1 MSRHVPNPALRS
13 QSAPLAAPPDDAI
26 GSLMLRQRA
35 EVLGAGKKH
44 GDLPHGDKIT
54 DLGEIARILM
64 GCLTQDKDDDDLV
77 FELLMLETMLNDTPL
92 KSEELLE
99 QLGALGEEV
108 REGMLPPGMINV
120 AALRRRT
127 RRIRQHLGGF
137 ASRVSAALLMFLTGL
152 PFAGEAQAAGD
163 DEGYAVA
170 SAPVVRVI
178 DATSGQGMA
187 GVQIKTMEERLLG
200 VTDATGQATLAE
212 GYMETDLLSLEKD
225 GYEMYLLDR
234 SQLSSRNIVSMKPNK
249 GGMMA
254 AAPAPGA
261 HGAGAGH
268 QPAASKPAAPKAP
281 AAALKPPVPPKGP
294 EGPKVAHGDGHGMP
308 HMVAPKPPTKPAA
321 PTIRLPVRPKPTKA
335 AEVHARAAA
344 PTTHDH
350 VTPGTAHEAA
360 PAAGHGMPMASPEVK
375 LPSRPKAPAMAAAH
389 GSDHAGPAHAAPAHK
404 PAAHAPAAH
413 SPAAHP
419 PAAHKPVAHAALPSM
434 RHAAP
439 SAAHEATMALPA
451 RPRKPAAVADAG
463 HGSMTRETPHVAI
476 PRRMPRPR
484 TDMSMASG
492 GGSYYRVKPG
502 DSLSLIAQ
510 RTLGSAKKW
519 PQLYAANR
527 DRVANP
533 AFIRAGQTLVL
544 PTQATGG
551 SYVVKPG
558 DCLFTIASSQL
569 GSGAKWASIWQVNK
583 DRIRDA
589 RFIYPGQVLQL
600 PTA

>member
-1 MSRHVPNPALRS
+1 MSRHIPNYGPSTPAARADV
-13 QSAPLAAPPDDAI
+13 APLSGPPADAI
-26 GSLMLRQRA
+26 GAFMVRQRP
-35 EVLGAGKKH
+35 EVVSAGKKH
-44 GDLPHGDKIT
+44 GDAPSGDKIT

-64 GCLTQDKDDDDLV
+64 GCLTTDKDDDDLV
-77 FELLMLETMLNDTPL
+77 FELLMLESMLNDTPL
-92 KSEELLE
+92 KSEELLA
-99 QLGALGEEV
+99 QLGALGDEV

-152 PFAGEAQAAGD
+152 PFAGEAQAAD
-163 DEGYAVA
+163 EEGYAVA
-170 SAPVVRVI
+170 NAPVVRVI

-212 GYMETDLLSLEKD
+212 GFMETDLLSLEKD

-234 SQLSSRNIVSMKPNK
+234 SQLSSRNIVSMKPLK
-249 GGMMA
+249 GAMA

-268 QPAASKPAAPKAP
+268 QPAPAKPASKPQAMPAVKAP
-281 AAALKPPVPPKGP
+281 TPPKGP
-294 EGPKVAHGDGHGMP
+294 EGPKVARGDGHGTP
-308 HMVAPKPPTKPAA
+308 HLVAPKPPTRPTA

-335 AEVHARAAA
+335 AEVHARAAS
-344 PTTHDH
+344 PTMHEH
-350 VTPGTAHEAA
+350 GVPGIAH
-360 PAAGHGMPMASPEVK
+360 PVASPEVQ
-375 LPSRPKAPAMAAAH
+375 LPTRPKAPAALPAA
-389 GSDHAGPAHAAPAHK
+389 AHAAPAHA

-413 SPAAHP
+413 APRAHGAVRTAAH
-419 PAAHKPVAHAALPSM
+419 
-434 RHAAP
+434 HAAP
-439 SAAHEATMALPA
+439 SAAHEGAMSLPA
-451 RPRKPAAVADAG
+451 RPRRPAMA
-463 HGSMTRETPHVAI
+463 HGDSHASAPRETPHVAI

-484 TDMSMASG
+484 VESAHQG
-492 GGSYYRVKPG
+492 GGAYYRVKPG

-527 DRVANP
+527 DRVTNP
-533 AFIRAGQTLVL
+533 RFIRAGQTLVL
-544 PTQATGG
+544 PTQAGG
-551 SYVVKPG
+551 ASYVVKPG

-569 GSGAKWASIWQVNK
+569 GSGTRWASIWQMNK
-583 DRIRDA
+583 DKIRDA
-589 RFIYPGQVLQL
+589 RFIFPGQVLTL